1 MNKFKNTITNILGV
15 VLWYFSFDAYKNDKS
30 LYFIL
35 TLLIVGLALFLFKM
49 SETKVFIKNI
59 LSKFTK

>member
-15 VLWYFSFDAYKNDKS
+15 ILWYFSFDAYKNDKS

-35 TLLIVGLALFLFKM
+35 TLLIVGLALFLFKI
-49 SETKVFIKNI
+49 SETKVFIKSVLNKLI
-59 LSKFTK
+59 K

>member
-15 VLWYFSFDAYKNDKS
+15 ILWFFSYDAYKNDKS

-35 TLLIVGLALFLFKM
+35 TLLIVGLSLFLFKI
-49 SETKVFIKNI
+49 SETKVFIKDI

>member
-15 VLWYFSFDAYKNDKS
+15 ILWFFSYDAYKNDKS

-35 TLLIVGLALFLFKM
+35 TLLIVGLSLFLFKM
-49 SETKVFIKNI
+49 SETKVFIKDI

>member
-49 SETKVFIKNI
+49 SETKVFIKDI